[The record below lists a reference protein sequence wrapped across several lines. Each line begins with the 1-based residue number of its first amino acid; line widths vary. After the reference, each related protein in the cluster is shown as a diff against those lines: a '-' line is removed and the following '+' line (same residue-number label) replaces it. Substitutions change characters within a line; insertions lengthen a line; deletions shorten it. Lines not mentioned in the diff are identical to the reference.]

1 MKIPTYEAQTAR
13 PRQGSGQ
20 MLTAR
25 LSSSAMEA
33 PGRTFAQ
40 GGQQLAA
47 KGDQIAEFA
56 YKKAIISAD
65 DEADKQAGLYEVMLA
80 AAADKALAT
89 DDMVKAEKSFAAKA
103 KSLASRHAD
112 KLTSTRA
119 KSTFKNSVRKLL
131 IKQNISFNRA
141 ANRKVVDQG
150 KARTGNLIAKGVAD
164 ASNTDLTE
172 TQRAIALF
180 NAQGDLVV
188 GMDVIG
194 AEQTAK
200 NEKQMYFDTAVST
213 LANLMSKRGSDPTE
227 IVMDWAEGRSTDAIL
242 SNKAITGSLN
252 GADKAKIQEKM
263 LKLANKIEQDRAQEG
278 EDAEKAAEAGNQKM
292 RRAIINA
299 KLDEPGE
306 LAKAK
311 LMFETLLERDGFPTT
326 RQRKIFEDLL
336 GIGPDAQNFAFKP
349 VGEGNSEIYADLLDK
364 AGEDSLSQIDLNSKK
379 GDLEQTQYAALVKLA
394 DADKND
400 AVNKARKKFG
410 DTFGYFAESGEEDF
424 VNLSRQSYRLANIEL
439 DNWLEKNRKAGP
451 KEIEAKVNSIRKE
464 ARQEFM
470 EAANKIIVNTAV
482 DSWSQQ
488 GPYKLRITKPTF
500 DNFDEVRRQIG
511 DIIAESAPGS
521 DFEGLGVLLRVLNKE
536 FATRGFD

>member
-1 MKIPTYEAQTAR
+1 
-13 PRQGSGQ
+13 
-20 MLTAR
+20 
-25 LSSSAMEA
+25 
-33 PGRTFAQ
+33 
-40 GGQQLAA
+40 
-47 KGDQIAEFA
+47 
-56 YKKAIISAD
+56 
-65 DEADKQAGLYEVMLA
+65 
-80 AAADKALAT
+80 
-89 DDMVKAEKSFAAKA
+89 
-103 KSLASRHAD
+103 
-112 KLTSTRA
+112 
-119 KSTFKNSVRKLL
+119 
-131 IKQNISFNRA
+131 
-141 ANRKVVDQG
+141 
-150 KARTGNLIAKGVAD
+150 
-164 ASNTDLTE
+164 
-172 TQRAIALF
+172 
-180 NAQGDLVV
+180 
-188 GMDVIG
+188 MDVIG

-213 LANLMSKRGSDPTE
+213 LANLMNKRGSDPTE
-227 IVMDWAEGRSTDAIL
+227 IVSDWAEGRSTDAIL

-252 GADKAKIQEKM
+252 GDDKAKIQEKM
-263 LKLANKIEQDRAQEG
+263 LKLANKIEKDRAQEG
-278 EDAEKAAEAGNQKM
+278 EDAEKEVEAGNKKM

-326 RQRKIFEDLL
+326 RQRKAIEDLL
-336 GIGPDAQNFAFKP
+336 GIGPDAQNVAFKP

-364 AGEDSLSQIDLNSKK
+364 AGEDSLSQIYLNSKK

-511 DIIAESAPGS
+511 DIIAEGGT
-521 DFEGLGVLLRVLNKE
+521 FEGLGVLLRILNKE